1 MDSQVHGLF
10 LCFETWGV
18 KEMRNNIV
26 HIGAAELTYEIR
38 AIVTIAEELNRL
50 GMKTNMEN
58 IGDPVTK
65 GEKIPQWMKKIVA
78 DLAMQ
83 DCSYGYCAT
92 KGLLETRQFLAEQT
106 NQRGKVQI
114 TPEDIIFFN
123 GLGDAISKVYG
134 LLKREAR
141 VIGPSPT
148 YSTHS
153 SAEGAHAGQKP
164 VTYRLD
170 PDNHWYPDMDDLRQS
185 VKYNPAISGVLII
198 NPDNPTGAVYPERI
212 LREIIDI
219 CREYD
224 LFLICDEIYHNLC
237 YNGTA
242 TRPISDLI
250 GNLPA
255 IAMRGISKELPWP
268 GARCGWIEVYN
279 ADQDETF
286 ARYIESLLNAKMV
299 EVCSTTLPQKAIPPI
314 LSHPEYSKY
323 LAARR
328 DRYEVYSN
336 IAYNLLK
343 QVPGLKVNRT
353 NGSFYMSVVFEP
365 NRLTDQQALPI
376 ENTAVRELVERLVAK
391 PDTQTDKRFVYYLLA
406 STGICVVPI
415 SSFCTD
421 ERGFRITLLEQDEKE
436 FTQIFQ
442 TIADAITS
450 YLQSA

>member
-1 MDSQVHGLF
+1 MAFVF
-10 LCFETWGV
+10 LGSE
-18 KEMRNNIV
+18 KMRNNIV
-26 HIGAAELTYEIR
+26 HIGAGELTYEIR
-38 AIVTIAEELNRL
+38 AIVKIAEELNRL

-58 IGDPVTK
+58 IGDPVAK
-65 GEKIPQWMKKIVA
+65 GEEIPLWIKEIVSG
-78 DLAMQ
+78 LAMK

-92 KGLLETRQFLAEQT
+92 KGLLETRQFLADLT
-106 NQRGKVQI
+106 NQRGKAQI
-114 TPEDIIFFN
+114 TAEDIIFFN
-123 GLGDAISKVYG
+123 GLGDAIQKVYG
-134 LLKREAR
+134 LLKRESR

-185 VKYNPAISGVLII
+185 VKYNPAISAILII

-212 LREIIDI
+212 LQEIISV
-219 CREYD
+219 CKEYD

-250 GNLPA
+250 GDLPA
-255 IAMRGISKELPWP
+255 IAMKGISKEVPWP

-279 ADQDETF
+279 ADKDEMF
-286 ARYIESLLNAKMV
+286 SQYIESILNSKMV

-314 LSHPEYSKY
+314 LSHPEYPKY
-323 LAARR
+323 LAERR
-328 DRYEVYSN
+328 SRYEHHSN
-336 IAYNLLK
+336 IAYNLLNE
-343 QVPGLKVNRT
+343 VPGLKVNRT
-353 NGSFYMSVVFEP
+353 NGAFYMSVVFEE
-365 NRLTDQQALPI
+365 NKLNNQQTLPI
-376 ENTAVRELVERLVAK
+376 EIPEVRELVEGLVSQSS
-391 PDTQTDKRFVYYLLA
+391 TLSDKRFVYYLLA

-436 FTQIFQ
+436 FTQIFM
-442 TIADAITS
+442 TIANAITT
-450 YLQSA
+450 YLRSA